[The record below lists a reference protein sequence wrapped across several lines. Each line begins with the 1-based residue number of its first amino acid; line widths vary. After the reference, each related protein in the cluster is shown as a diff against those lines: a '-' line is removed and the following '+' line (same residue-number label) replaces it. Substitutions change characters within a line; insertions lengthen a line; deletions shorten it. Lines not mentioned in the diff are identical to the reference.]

1 MSYIWWLLK
10 KLRYEKIFGLEVSGD
25 VSYSAV
31 KSKKDTCQSPRVT
44 TTVNTASNTKLT
56 QKCTYISNL
65 LRPIN
70 NYMPFKY
77 FSKISETGLDHEIVF
92 IIIILLLHTTA
103 PNKHYTLLY
112 CFGLSLK
119 HSYIYC
125 EFWRSIIKSPSAISL
140 KLYLLIRDM
149 PSLWL
154 PKMYSNWV
162 FSCRLDTGTMEIR
175 SISDSKEKTWQ
186 IRCISQITDTNTF
199 TVAWKMW
206 QQHLI
211 TKFWKKCFESYTKVT
226 SLREKKSIFNK
237 HLRFQIYD
245 NSIHTN
251 FVVRIQHRCKRRLII
266 NY

>member
-1 MSYIWWLLK
+1 M
-10 KLRYEKIFGLEVSGD
+10 LRYQQIFGLEVSGD
-25 VSYSAV
+25 VSYSAI
-31 KSKKDTCQSPRVT
+31 KSKKDTCQNPRFT

-77 FSKISETGLDHEIVF
+77 FFENIRNWIGSRNCIYYNHF
-92 IIIILLLHTTA
+92 IITHYTKQALYFIILFRSQF
-103 PNKHYTLLY
+103 KTLI
-112 CFGLSLK
+112 
-119 HSYIYC
+119 YIYC

-162 FSCRLDTGTMEIR
+162 FACRYTGRYNVTQKKKNMTN
-175 SISDSKEKTWQ
+175 EKYF
-186 IRCISQITDTNTF
+186 SNNGYKHFF

-211 TKFWKKCFESYTKVT
+211 TKFLKKMFESYTKVT
-226 SLREKKSIFNK
+226 SLPLLYEKKAYLINIFAFK
-237 HLRFQIYD
+237 FMIIQFIQILLYVSNTD
-245 NSIHTN
+245 ANED
-251 FVVRIQHRCKRRLII
+251 
-266 NY
+266 